1 MSCNAARG
9 NDRER
14 CGLQARFWEARGY
27 LAWIWMIGSAGAGL
41 IITIT
46 YIAFLRWV

>member
-1 MSCNAARG
+1 MLRAAKTTSAADQRHAFG
-9 NDRER
+9 
-14 CGLQARFWEARGY
+14 EARGY
-27 LAWIWMIGSAGAGL
+27 PAWIWMIGSAGAGL